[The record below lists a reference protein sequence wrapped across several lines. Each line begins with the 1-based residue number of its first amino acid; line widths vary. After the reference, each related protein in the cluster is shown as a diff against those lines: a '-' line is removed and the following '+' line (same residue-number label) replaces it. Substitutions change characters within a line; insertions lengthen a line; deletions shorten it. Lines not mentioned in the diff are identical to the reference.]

1 MLAVHWILGGGG
13 VKSLLLA
20 LLAAMVAVMGM
31 TLTAG
36 AQTDDGE
43 AEVPQGRVIVRIQDR
58 TDDGVDDYRI
68 EFGFFPEWALDDKDP
83 WAEAV
88 TTWSDWL
95 PRARYLTKTV
105 LDGRADA
112 DNRRWLRSSPI
123 SVPASAAAP
132 QSGRDADLGGGDDE
146 ANQITG
152 RVIARY
158 NPDSRGRLRVEFGFL
173 PDWAFTGTANTE
185 EAVERYGDGGGQ
197 LPRSRYLSASLISD
211 RRGSWLRSSIDV
223 ITHEPTP
230 CRIRPSSSLFE
241 FGQGQ
246 MVDDVRLGTIECE
259 LTDELNPIAFT
270 NVPRGLNVRAV
281 YAGEDRLHMVVSGTV
296 DTTDRTYPREYP
308 VVTTVRP
315 SAGDPISETI
325 TIHITESL
333 VQRLSWA
340 GGYSPSTEQVGGSVS
355 FRVPSVVAGPSNP
368 VWTYESGTTDIC
380 TVNRNS
386 GELTLVAEG
395 LCEITATSAA
405 REGFREGTVQT
416 TVRVSSAPPPPI
428 MWQGYRPNEMAV
440 LGGDSPPLIDP
451 TATVDGRSVRLN
463 YTFEVDEASDDICD
477 VNRNSGAIEPLTA
490 GTCLLIA
497 RSVETD
503 EYAAAESDPVRVT
516 ITKVAPQLRWGGYE
530 ADDFGDGAP
539 VNPEDPQPDVPEAR
553 GNLTYS
559 YSATPSSICV
569 VNSRTGALTPL
580 RDGTCDITVRSA
592 ETDVFLAAS
601 VTRQAVIMN
610 QPPTCRLRDIGPLE
624 PGELVQI
631 DLDTYCE
638 DPEGGDLRY
647 TARSDDAGVASVR
660 TVGSSLRVTA
670 GDAPRGDRAQIIVTA
685 TDPGGASVEARFD
698 ARVESL
704 PAPIVRSV
712 SCSPSSPSVNDN
724 VTCTASLSGGDPDS
738 YAWSG
743 GASSGSSVRYST
755 SFGTAGRKTVS
766 LTVRN
771 NAGSDS
777 GSTLVIVGDIPP
789 EIVDISCSPFL
800 PEVGASVTC
809 TASLRGGA
817 PTEWSWS
824 GGDSGG
830 SSETYSTRFSTSGD
844 KRVSLT
850 VRNSAGSDSDSTS
863 LRVPVLRPE
872 IDSISCSPSSPNVDD
887 SVTCTASVRGD
898 EPISYAW
905 SGGDSSGSS
914 ARYSTSFGTAGSK
927 TVRLDVRNARGR
939 ATQTFSVTV
948 NRGVEP
954 PEINSISC
962 PTTTTVNASV
972 TCTASVSGSEP
983 ISYAWSGGDSSG
995 SSENYG
1001 TSFST
1006 AGSKTVYL
1014 TVRNSAGS
1022 DSDSMTVRVD
1032 DVLPVVDSVSCS
1044 PLWPS
1049 LNASVTCTASLL
1061 GGTPNSYSWS
1071 GGASGGSS
1079 ATYSTSFSTY
1089 DRHTVSLTVSNAAG
1103 SDSDSTIVRVIRPPV
1118 VLSVSCSPS
1127 SPNVN
1132 ASVTCRAN
1140 LSSGLYTSFS
1150 WSGGDSSG
1158 SNELYST
1165 SFSSAGSKTVSLTVS
1180 NPVGSDSG
1188 STTVIVGTA
1197 PVVNSVSCSPSSTSV
1212 NASVTCTASLSGG
1225 TPTSYSWSG
1234 GASSGSSASYSTSFS
1249 SAGSK
1254 TVSLTVTNSA
1264 GSASGSMTVE
1274 VIGAPVVNSVSCSP
1288 SETTVNASV
1297 SCEASLSGGTPTS
1310 YSWSGGASSGSSA
1323 SYSTSFSSYG
1333 SQTVSLTVSNAAG
1346 SDSGS
1351 TTVRVIEPPVV
1362 IRISCSPSSPTVN
1375 ASVTCTASLSG
1386 GTPTSYSWS
1395 GGASSGSSASYS
1407 TSFSTEGSTVRLT
1420 VSNAGGSGSGSIT
1433 LLPPTPLPRVSISC
1447 SPSPTT
1453 VNASVTCEA
1462 NLSGGTPTSY
1472 SWSGGASSGSSA
1484 SYSTSFSSAGSKT
1497 VSLTVSNS
1505 AGSASD
1511 STTVIVVERPVVNSV
1526 NCPSET
1532 TVNTSVS
1539 CTASLSGGTPTS
1551 YSWSGGASSGSS
1563 ASYRPSFSSVGSK
1576 TVSLT
1581 VSNSAGSDSGSTTV
1595 RVIEPPRVSISCPST
1610 TTVNTNVTCTASL
1623 SGGTPT
1629 SYSWSGGASSGSS
1642 ASYRTSF
1649 STTGSKRVS
1658 LTVSNSAGSDSDST
1672 TVRVI
1677 EPPRVS
1683 ISCPSTTTVNT
1694 NVTCTASLSGGTPTS
1709 YSWSGGAS
1717 SGSSASYRTSFSTT
1731 GSKRVSLTVS
1741 NSAGSDSDSTTV
1753 RVLPDEPSIGVR
1765 CPVSV
1770 LVGSSFTCTV
1780 RNRGGPIDSYSWS
1793 GTGGASS
1800 SSSATYRSSFSSYG
1814 SQEVEVTVRN
1824 TGGSDIGSFPVNVV
1838 ATPPSTNYGRCGS
1851 DRIRVYWFD
1860 RSTFHKHWLNMTWE
1874 EAVATISGWG
1884 EGLIGHLSQSAC
1896 NTWTTG
1902 GALTTA
1908 NYR

>member
-1 MLAVHWILGGGG
+1 MLVAHWILGGGG

-20 LLAAMVAVMGM
+20 LLVAMVAVMGM

-43 AEVPQGRVIVRIQDR
+43 AEAAQGRVIVRIHDR
-58 TDDGVDDYRI
+58 AADGVDDYRI

-105 LDGRADA
+105 IDGRADA

-123 SVPASAAAP
+123 SVPASAPAP
-132 QSGRDADLGGGDDE
+132 QRGGDADLGGEDDGE

-173 PDWAFTGTANTE
+173 PDWAFTSAANTE
-185 EAVERYGDGGGQ
+185 EAVEQYGDNL

-211 RRGSWLRSSIDV
+211 RRGSWLRSSVVDV
-223 ITHEPTP
+223 PPPPPGCE
-230 CRIRPSSSLFE
+230 IRASSSSLE
-241 FGQGQ
+241 FGRGQ
-246 MVDDVRLGTIECE
+246 VVENARIGTVECE
-259 LTDELNPIAFT
+259 LTDELSPFSFGGT
-270 NVPRGLNVRAV
+270 PRGLTVHPV
-281 YAGEDRLHMVVSGTV
+281 EAGTNRRNLVVLVVSGTV
-296 DTTDRTYPREYP
+296 DADAAVRSYPIEI
-308 VVTTVRP
+308 TARP
-315 SAGDPISETI
+315 SSGDPISATI
-325 TIHITESL
+325 TIRITEGPEPE
-333 VQRLSWA
+333 LSWA
-340 GGYSPSTEQVGGSVS
+340 GYSPPSGEVGGDV
-355 FRVPSVVAGPSNP
+355 RLRRPSVEEGPSDP
-368 VWTYESGTTDIC
+368 VWTYESDTVDIC
-380 TVNRNS
+380 TVDHNS
-386 GELTLVAEG
+386 GALTLVAEG
-395 LCEITATSAA
+395 SCEITATSAA

-416 TVRVSSAPPPPI
+416 TVRVIRGDIPPPEI
-428 MWQGYRPNEMAV
+428 TWQGYSPNTMAV
-440 LGGDSPPLIDP
+440 LGDGSPRLIDP

-463 YTFEVDEASDDICD
+463 YTFGVDEASDDICD
-477 VNRNSGAIEPLTA
+477 VNRNSGAIDPLTA
-490 GTCLLIA
+490 GTCIVFA

-503 EYAAAESDPVRVT
+503 EYAAAESRPVRVT
-516 ITKVAPQLRWGGYE
+516 ITRVAPQLRWDGYE
-530 ADDFGDGAP
+530 AAGLFGGGAP
-539 VNPEDPQPDVPEAR
+539 VNPEDPQPGVSEAR

-624 PGELVQI
+624 PGELAQI

-660 TVGSSLRVTA
+660 IVGSSLRVTA
-670 GDAPRGDRAQIIVTA
+670 GDAPRGDSAQIIVTA

-1006 AGSKTVYL
+1006 AGEKRVSL

-1032 DVLPVVDSVSCS
+1032 DVLPVVNSVNCPSS
-1044 PLWPS
+1044 PS
-1049 LNASVTCTASLL
+1049 LNASVTCTASLS
-1061 GGTPNSYSWS
+1061 GGTPTSYSW
-1071 GGASGGSS
+1071 
-1079 ATYSTSFSTY
+1079 
-1089 DRHTVSLTVSNAAG
+1089 R
-1103 SDSDSTIVRVIRPPV
+1103 
-1118 VLSVSCSPS
+1118 
-1127 SPNVN
+1127 
-1132 ASVTCRAN
+1132 
-1140 LSSGLYTSFS
+1140 
-1150 WSGGDSSG
+1150 GGDSSG
-1158 SNELYST
+1158 SSATYHT
-1165 SFSSAGSKTVSLTVS
+1165 SFSTYGRQTVALTVS
-1180 NPVGSDSG
+1180 NSAGSASG
-1188 STTVIVGTA
+1188 STSVTVGEP
-1197 PVVNSVSCSPSSTSV
+1197 PVVNSVSCSPSSTTA
-1212 NASVTCTASLSGG
+1212 NASVTCEANLSGG

-1249 SAGSK
+1249 SLGSK
-1254 TVSLTVTNSA
+1254 TVSLRVSNSA
-1264 GSASGSMTVE
+1264 GSASGSTSVTVDE
-1274 VIGAPVVNSVSCSP
+1274 LPVVNSVSCSP
-1288 SETTVNASV
+1288 SS
-1297 SCEASLSGGTPTS
+1297 
-1310 YSWSGGASSGSSA
+1310 
-1323 SYSTSFSSYG
+1323 
-1333 SQTVSLTVSNAAG
+1333 
-1346 SDSGS
+1346 
-1351 TTVRVIEPPVV
+1351 
-1362 IRISCSPSSPTVN
+1362 
-1375 ASVTCTASLSG
+1375 
-1386 GTPTSYSWS
+1386 
-1395 GGASSGSSASYS
+1395 
-1407 TSFSTEGSTVRLT
+1407 
-1420 VSNAGGSGSGSIT
+1420 
-1433 LLPPTPLPRVSISC
+1433 
-1447 SPSPTT
+1447 TT

-1484 SYSTSFSSAGSKT
+1484 SYSTSFSSLGSKTVSLRVSNSVGSASGSTTVTVGPPPVVDSITCTPSPATAYQNVTCTASVSGGTPDSYAWSGGASSGSSATYRTSFSTKGNKT

-1505 AGSASD
+1505 AGSASGSKTVAVHTTETRGTMPNIELSVGESRTIGSVGYFSIWRGPPQFSVSSNNTRVATASNPPND
-1511 STTVIVVERPVVNSV
+1511 NVGDLTVTAIGVGSTTIGVGVSSDGGSASQTFTVTVTAPTVVRPQVNSV
-1526 NCPSET
+1526 SCSPSSPSVNASVT
-1532 TVNTSVS
+1532 CTV
-1539 CTASLSGGTPTS
+1539 SLSGGTPTS

-1563 ASYRPSFSSVGSK
+1563 ASYSTSFSSTGSK

-1581 VSNSAGSDSGSTTV
+1581 VSNSAGSASGSTTV
-1595 RVIEPPRVSISCPST
+1595 IVVERPRVNSVNCPSE
-1610 TTVNTNVTCTASL
+1610 TTVNASVSCTASL

-1629 SYSWSGGASSGSS
+1629 SYSWSGGASTGSS
-1642 ASYRTSF
+1642 ASYSTSF
-1649 STTGSKRVS
+1649 SSAGSKTVS
-1658 LTVSNSAGSDSDST
+1658 LTVSNSAGSASGST

-1677 EPPRVS
+1677 EPPRVNS
-1683 ISCPSTTTVNT
+1683 VSCSPSLPTVNT
-1694 NVTCTASLSGGTPTS
+1694 SVTCRASLSGGTPTS
-1709 YSWSGGAS
+1709 YSWSGGPSTS
-1717 SGSSASYRTSFSTT
+1717 SSTRYRTSFSSVGRKT
-1731 GSKRVSLTVS
+1731 VSLNVSNAAGSASGSTSFTVGDDPDVTVQCRPASVLVGNSITCTVS
-1741 NSAGSDSDSTTV
+1741 NSGGS
-1753 RVLPDEPSIGVR
+1753 
-1765 CPVSV
+1765 
-1770 LVGSSFTCTV
+1770 
-1780 RNRGGPIDSYSWS
+1780 IDTYSWS
-1793 GTGGASS
+1793 GIGGASS
-1800 SSSATYRSSFSSYG
+1800 SSSSSYSGSFSSYG
-1814 SQEVEVTVRN
+1814 SQTVRLTASN
-1824 TGGSDIGSFPVNVV
+1824 AYGRDSDSDRVNVV

>member
-1 MLAVHWILGGGG
+1 MLVAHWISGGGG
-13 VKSLLLA
+13 VRSLLLA
-20 LLAAMVAVMGM
+20 ILAAMVAVMGM

-36 AQTDDGE
+36 AQTDDGDAE
-43 AEVPQGRVIVRIQDR
+43 AAQGRVIVRIQDR

-83 WAEAV
+83 WSEAV

-123 SVPASAAAP
+123 SVPAGAPAP
-132 QSGRDADLGGGDDE
+132 QSGRDADLGGDDDE

-197 LPRSRYLSASLISD
+197 LPSSRYLSASLISD

-246 MVDDVRLGTIECE
+246 MVDDDVRLGTIECE

-281 YAGEDRLHMVVSGTV
+281 YAGEDRLHMVISGTV
-296 DTTDRTYPREYP
+296 DTTDRSYPREYP
-308 VVTTVRP
+308 VVATVRP

-325 TIHITESL
+325 TIHITESP

-340 GGYSPSTEQVGGSVS
+340 GGYSPSSGEVGDDVPLIES
-355 FRVPSVVAGPSNP
+355 RRPSVEEGPSDP

-386 GELTLVAEG
+386 GALTLVAEG

-405 REGFREGTVQT
+405 REGFRAGTVQT
-416 TVRVSSAPPPPI
+416 TVRVLPDDVKPPVVEWP
-428 MWQGYRPNEMAV
+428 GYRPNEMAV
-440 LGGDSPPLIDP
+440 LGDDSPRLIDP

-463 YTFEVDEASDDICD
+463 YTFEVDQASDDVCD

-497 RSVETD
+497 RSGETD

-580 RDGTCDITVRSA
+580 RDGTCDVTVRSA
-592 ETDVFLAAS
+592 ETDVFLADS

-610 QPPTCRLRDIGPLE
+610 QPPICQRIPDIGSPEPLE
-624 PGELVQI
+624 PGELAQI
-631 DLDTYCE
+631 DLDTYCD

-660 TVGSSLRVTA
+660 IVGSSLRVTA
-670 GDAPRGDRAQIIVTA
+670 DNAPRGDRAQIIVTA

-698 ARVESL
+698 ARVRE
-704 PAPIVRSV
+704 PEPPVVRSV
-712 SCSPSSPSVNDN
+712 SCSPSDLEVGESVSCT
-724 VTCTASLSGGDPDS
+724 VTVSRSGGAPTGWS
-738 YAWSG
+738 WSG
-743 GASSGSSVRYST
+743 GERSGSSETYST
-755 SFGTAGRKTVS
+755 SFSTAGRKTVRV
-766 LTVRN
+766 TVSN
-771 NAGSDS
+771 AAGSDS
-777 GSTLVIVGDIPP
+777 GSTPVIVRDIPP
-789 EIVDISCSPFL
+789 EIIDISCSPFQ
-800 PEVGASVTC
+800 PEVGANVTC
-809 TASLRGGA
+809 EPLLRGGE
-817 PTEWSWS
+817 PTDYSWS
-824 GGDSGG
+824 GGDSNG
-830 SSETYSTRFSTSGD
+830 SSRDYRTSFSTAGD

-850 VRNSAGSDSDSTS
+850 VRNSAGSDSDSTF
-863 LRVPVLRPE
+863 VTVIEVRPE
-872 IDSISCSPSSPNVDD
+872 IDSISCSPSSPSVNDN
-887 SVTCTASVRGD
+887 VTCTANLSR
-898 EPISYAW
+898 
-905 SGGDSSGSS
+905 
-914 ARYSTSFGTAGSK
+914 
-927 TVRLDVRNARGR
+927 
-939 ATQTFSVTV
+939 
-948 NRGVEP
+948 
-954 PEINSISC
+954 
-962 PTTTTVNASV
+962 
-972 TCTASVSGSEP
+972 
-983 ISYAWSGGDSSG
+983 
-995 SSENYG
+995 
-1001 TSFST
+1001 
-1006 AGSKTVYL
+1006 
-1014 TVRNSAGS
+1014 
-1022 DSDSMTVRVD
+1022 
-1032 DVLPVVDSVSCS
+1032 
-1044 PLWPS
+1044 
-1049 LNASVTCTASLL
+1049 
-1061 GGTPNSYSWS
+1061 GTPTSYSWS
-1071 GGASGGSS
+1071 GGASSGSG
-1079 ATYSTSFSTY
+1079 ATYRTSFSDSGTQ
-1089 DRHTVSLTVSNAAG
+1089 RVHLAVSN
-1103 SDSDSTIVRVIRPPV
+1103 
-1118 VLSVSCSPS
+1118 
-1127 SPNVN
+1127 
-1132 ASVTCRAN
+1132 
-1140 LSSGLYTSFS
+1140 
-1150 WSGGDSSG
+1150 
-1158 SNELYST
+1158 
-1165 SFSSAGSKTVSLTVS
+1165 SA
-1180 NPVGSDSG
+1180 GSDSG
-1188 STTVIVGTA
+1188 STTVIVGPPP
-1197 PVVNSVSCSPSSTSV
+1197 PVVNSVSCSPSSTTVNASVTCAASLSGGTPTSYSWSGGASSGSSARYSTSFSSLGSKTVSLTVSNSAGSDSGLTTVIVGTPPPVVNSVNCPSSATV

-1254 TVSLTVTNSA
+1254 TVSLRVSNSA
-1264 GSASGSMTVE
+1264 GSDSGSTSITVGTSNRAPIWSQASNYEPIDWLRLGHSASGALSGMFSDPDGDTLTFTATSTSATVASVSISEANWFTVSALKLGLAYIEVTATDPDGASVTRRLRVE
-1274 VIGAPVVNSVSCSP
+1274 VVRLEPVIDSISCSPSSPTVNQSVTCTASLSGGTPTSYSWSGGASSGSSASYSTSFSSPGSKTVRLTVSNEYRSVVLANAGGSDSESISLIVQPTVTVVAPVVNSVSCSP
-1288 SETTVNASV
+1288 STTTVNASV
-1297 SCEASLSGGTPTS
+1297 NCTASLSGGTPTS

-1346 SDSGS
+1346 SGSGS

-1362 IRISCSPSSPTVN
+1362 NSISCSPSSPRVN
-1375 ASVTCTASLSG
+1375 ASVTCTASVSG

-1395 GGASSGSSASYS
+1395 GGASTGSSASYR
-1407 TSFSTEGSTVRLT
+1407 TSFSAEGSTVRLT
-1420 VSNAGGSGSGSIT
+1420 VSNAGGSDSDSIT
-1433 LLPPTPLPRVSISC
+1433 LPSPPPSVSISC
-1447 SPSPTT
+1447 SPSTTT
-1453 VNASVTCEA
+1453 VNASVTC
-1462 NLSGGTPTSY
+1462 
-1472 SWSGGASSGSSA
+1472 
-1484 SYSTSFSSAGSKT
+1484 
-1497 VSLTVSNS
+1497 
-1505 AGSASD
+1505 
-1511 STTVIVVERPVVNSV
+1511 
-1526 NCPSET
+1526 
-1532 TVNTSVS
+1532 
-1539 CTASLSGGTPTS
+1539 TASQ
-1551 YSWSGGASSGSS
+1551 
-1563 ASYRPSFSSVGSK
+1563 R
-1576 TVSLT
+1576 
-1581 VSNSAGSDSGSTTV
+1581 
-1595 RVIEPPRVSISCPST
+1595 
-1610 TTVNTNVTCTASL
+1610 
-1623 SGGTPT
+1623 GGTPT

-1649 STTGSKRVS
+1649 GSAGSKTVR

-1672 TVRVI
+1672 TVTVVER
-1677 EPPRVS
+1677 PRVNS
-1683 ISCPSTTTVNT
+1683 VNCPERVTLNA
-1694 NVTCTASLSGGTPTS
+1694 NVTCRASLSGGTPTS

-1717 SGSSASYRTSFSTT
+1717 SGSSARYRTSFSSVGIKT
-1731 GSKRVSLTVS
+1731 VSLTVS
-1741 NSAGSDSDSTTV
+1741 NSAGSASGSTTV
-1753 RVLPDEPSIGVR
+1753 EVGDLPYVTVQCRPA
-1765 CPVSV
+1765 SV
-1770 LVGSSFTCTV
+1770 LVGNSITCTV
-1780 RNRGGPIDSYSWS
+1780 SNSGGSIDTYSWS
-1793 GTGGASS
+1793 GIGGASS
-1800 SSSATYRSSFSSYG
+1800 SSSSSYSGSFSSYG
-1814 SQEVEVTVRN
+1814 SQTVRLTASN
-1824 TGGSDIGSFPVNVV
+1824 AYGRDSDSDRVNVV

>member
-1 MLAVHWILGGGG
+1 MLVAHWILGGGG

-36 AQTDDGE
+36 AQTDDGDAE
-43 AEVPQGRVIVRIQDR
+43 AAQGRVIVRIQDR

-105 LDGRADA
+105 IDGRADA

-123 SVPASAAAP
+123 SVPASAPAP
-132 QSGRDADLGGGDDE
+132 QRGGDADLSGEDDGE

-158 NPDSRGRLRVEFGFL
+158 NPDSRGRLRVEFGFVA
-173 PDWAFTGTANTE
+173 DWAFTSTANTE
-185 EAVERYGDGGGQ
+185 EAVERYGDNL

-211 RRGSWLRSSIDV
+211 RRGSWLRSSVVDV
-223 ITHEPTP
+223 PPPPPGCE
-230 CRIRPSSSLFE
+230 IRASSSSLE
-241 FGQGQ
+241 FGRGQ
-246 MVDDVRLGTIECE
+246 VVENARIGTVECE
-259 LTDELNPIAFT
+259 LTDELSPFSFSGA
-270 NVPRGLNVRAV
+270 PRGLTVHPV
-281 YAGEDRLHMVVSGTV
+281 EAGTNRRNLVVSGTV
-296 DTTDRTYPREYP
+296 DADAAVRSYPIEI
-308 VVTTVRP
+308 TARP
-315 SAGDPISETI
+315 SSGDPISATI
-325 TIHITESL
+325 TIRITEGPEPE
-333 VQRLSWA
+333 LSWA
-340 GGYSPSTEQVGGSVS
+340 GYSPPSGEVGGDV
-355 FRVPSVVAGPSNP
+355 RLRRPSVEEGPSDP
-368 VWTYESGTTDIC
+368 VWTYESDTVDIC
-380 TVNRNS
+380 TVDRNS
-386 GELTLVAEG
+386 GALTLVAEG
-395 LCEITATSAA
+395 SCEITATSAA

-416 TVRVSSAPPPPI
+416 TVRVIRGDIPPPEI
-428 MWQGYRPNEMAV
+428 TWQGYSPNAMAV
-440 LGGDSPPLIDP
+440 LGDGSPRLIDP
-451 TATVDGRSVRLN
+451 TATVGGRSVRLN
-463 YTFEVDEASDDICD
+463 YTFGVDEASDDICD
-477 VNRNSGAIEPLTA
+477 VNRNSGAIDPLTA
-490 GTCLLIA
+490 GTCIVFA
-497 RSVETD
+497 RSIETD
-503 EYAAAESDPVRVT
+503 EYAAAESRPVRVT
-516 ITKVAPQLRWGGYE
+516 ITKVAPQLRWDGYE
-530 ADDFGDGAP
+530 AGGLFGGGDP
-539 VNPEDPQPDVPEAR
+539 VNPEDPQPGAREAR

-592 ETDVFLAAS
+592 ETDVFLADS

-624 PGELVQI
+624 PGELAQI
-631 DLDTYCE
+631 DLDTYCD
-638 DPEGGDLRY
+638 DPEGGDLDY

-660 TVGSSLRVTA
+660 IVGSSLRVTA

-698 ARVESL
+698 ARVRE
-704 PAPIVRSV
+704 PEPPVVRSV

-755 SFGTAGRKTVS
+755 RFSTAGEKRVS

-771 NAGSDS
+771 SAGSDS
-777 GSTLVIVGDIPP
+777 GSTLVIVGDDRP

-830 SSETYSTRFSTSGD
+830 SSETYSTRFSTAGD

-863 LRVPVLRPE
+863 LRVPVSRPE

-905 SGGDSSGSS
+905 SGGDSSGS
-914 ARYSTSFGTAGSK
+914 RETYS
-927 TVRLDVRNARGR
+927 
-939 ATQTFSVTV
+939 
-948 NRGVEP
+948 
-954 PEINSISC
+954 
-962 PTTTTVNASV
+962 
-972 TCTASVSGSEP
+972 
-983 ISYAWSGGDSSG
+983 
-995 SSENYG
+995 

-1006 AGSKTVYL
+1006 AGDKRVSL

-1022 DSDSMTVRVD
+1022 DSDSTSLRVPTS
-1032 DVLPVVDSVSCS
+1032 VEEPVINSISCS
-1044 PLWPS
+1044 PSSPS
-1049 LNASVTCTASLL
+1049 VNASVTCTANLS
-1061 GGTPNSYSWS
+1061 GGPPDSYSWS
-1071 GGASGGSS
+1071 GGASSGSS
-1079 ATYSTSFSTY
+1079 ETYSTSFST
-1089 DRHTVSLTVSNAAG
+1089 
-1103 SDSDSTIVRVIRPPV
+1103 
-1118 VLSVSCSPS
+1118 
-1127 SPNVN
+1127 
-1132 ASVTCRAN
+1132 
-1140 LSSGLYTSFS
+1140 
-1150 WSGGDSSG
+1150 
-1158 SNELYST
+1158 
-1165 SFSSAGSKTVSLTVS
+1165 AGSKTVSLTVR
-1180 NPVGSDSG
+1180 NTAGSDSDSISFTAPPPPLRVDSVTCTPSPATTNQFVTCAASVSG
-1188 STTVIVGTA
+1188 TPDSYSWDTAPDFGVGVNSHTSHTFLFYNRDQYTVSLTVRNSVDSHTGSAALTVTGSDRPSCVHSSATVEEGSSTTLYYSCSDPDDDVLTFTATSSDTSVATVALSGTTVTVTGVSA
-1197 PVVNSVSCSPSSTSV
+1197 GHALIELFASDGHWRVNNTADITVNRPTITKPQVNSVSCSPSTTTV
-1212 NASVTCTASLSGG
+1212 NASVTCTANLSGG

-1234 GASSGSSASYSTSFS
+1234 GASSGSSASYRTSFS
-1249 SAGSK
+1249 TKGNK
-1254 TVSLTVTNSA
+1254 TVSLTVSNSAGSGSGSTSVTVGEPPVVNSITCTPSPATANQNVTCTASVSGGTPDSYSWSGGDLSGSSASYRTSFSTKGNKTVSLTVSNSA
-1264 GSASGSMTVE
+1264 GSASGSKTVAVHTTE
-1274 VIGAPVVNSVSCSP
+1274 TRGTMPNIELSVGQSRTIGSVGYFSIWRGPPQFSVSSNNTLVATASNPPNDYVGDLTVTAIGVGSTTIGVSVSSDGGSAGQTFTVTVTAPTVVRPQAPSVSCSP
-1288 SETTVNASV
+1288 STT
-1297 SCEASLSGGTPTS
+1297 
-1310 YSWSGGASSGSSA
+1310 
-1323 SYSTSFSSYG
+1323 
-1333 SQTVSLTVSNAAG
+1333 
-1346 SDSGS
+1346 
-1351 TTVRVIEPPVV
+1351 
-1362 IRISCSPSSPTVN
+1362 TVN

-1395 GGASSGSSASYS
+1395 GGASSGSSA
-1407 TSFSTEGSTVRLT
+1407 T
-1420 VSNAGGSGSGSIT
+1420 
-1433 LLPPTPLPRVSISC
+1433 
-1447 SPSPTT
+1447 
-1453 VNASVTCEA
+1453 
-1462 NLSGGTPTSY
+1462 
-1472 SWSGGASSGSSA
+1472 
-1484 SYSTSFSSAGSKT
+1484 YSTSFSSAGSKT

-1505 AGSASD
+1505 AGSASG
-1511 STTVIVVERPVVNSV
+1511 STTVRVIEPPRVSISCSPSTTGVNA
-1526 NCPSET
+1526 
-1532 TVNTSVS
+1532 SVS

-1563 ASYRPSFSSVGSK
+1563 ASYRTSFGSAGSK
-1576 TVSLT
+1576 TVRLT
-1581 VSNSAGSDSGSTTV
+1581 VSNSAGSASG
-1595 RVIEPPRVSISCPST
+1595 
-1610 TTVNTNVTCTASL
+1610 
-1623 SGGTPT
+1623 
-1629 SYSWSGGASSGSS
+1629 
-1642 ASYRTSF
+1642 
-1649 STTGSKRVS
+1649 
-1658 LTVSNSAGSDSDST
+1658 ST